1 MKKPISVNLLNN
13 NWIPKNDKENVNFKK
28 PFNKRPVYIVL

>member
-1 MKKPISVNLLNN
+1 MKITYFHKSTN

-28 PFNKRPVYIVL
+28 PFNKRLVYIVL